1 MSHVRDE
8 KGIMKEEEN
17 HESVT
22 RFTGIKEKAKETF
35 LYVLSALL
43 LGIAIGAI
51 DAVFGRVLLFYYR
64 FSFGACSCIAA
75 VSAAGRAW
83 DRLVILAFQ

>member
-1 MSHVRDE
+1 MNPSHDLQGL
-8 KGIMKEEEN
+8 KK
-17 HESVT
+17 
-22 RFTGIKEKAKETF
+22 KAKETF

-51 DAVFGRVLLFYYR
+51 DAVFGRV
-64 FSFGACSCIAA
+64 SFGACSCIAA

-83 DRLVILAFQ
+83 DRLVIPAFQ